1 MSLQDEANTVQAV
14 LQTEHSP
21 PRIRISRRL
30 AVIYE
35 KVKAVLE
42 RSGWVALLQT
52 VSRWLLGLSLILT
65 LSVFSYIALYSW
77 VMPTEVELAVKILIL
92 SCQLRLFIG
101 FRFMKKTSTSS
112 SATARTE
119 PGPAVIPT

>member
-1 MSLQDEANTVQAV
+1 MSLQDEANTVQTV

-21 PRIRISRRL
+21 PRIRISGRL

-65 LSVFSYIALYSW
+65 LSVFSYIALYNSI
-77 VMPTEVELAVKILIL
+77 MPREVELSDNIISVDCK
-92 SCQLRLFIG
+92 
-101 FRFMKKTSTSS
+101 
-112 SATARTE
+112 ARNDLD
-119 PGPAVIPT
+119 P